1 VVAPSDSSELVRRLV
16 DGDPSALEDAFREH
30 AARCNAIAFRVLG
43 DDQYARDAVQEAF
56 LSLWRH
62 RHGLVVRS
70 AGIGP
75 WLTVVTRNAALTI
88 LRSAR
93 ARSRREERAVPEE
106 TMTIITSDPA
116 EIVSANVDAHD
127 VRGAIA
133 SLPAEQ
139 QAVIKLAYFRFL
151 TMAQIAER
159 TETPLGTVKRRAQL
173 ALRTL
178 GRILSEQRS

>member
-1 VVAPSDSSELVRRLV
+1 MARSDPSELVRRL
-16 DGDPSALEDAFREH
+16 DADDPNALEDAFREH
-30 AARCNAIAFRVLG
+30 AARCNAVAFAVLG
-43 DDQYARDAVQEAF
+43 DDHRARDAVQEAF

-62 RHGLVVRS
+62 RHGLVVRT

-75 WLTVVTRNAALTI
+75 WLTVVTRNAALGM

-93 ARSRREERAVPEE
+93 ARSRREERALPEE
-106 TMTIITSDPA
+106 TMTTSPDPA
-116 EIVSANVDAHD
+116 ELVTANVNALA
-127 VRGAIA
+127 VRKALA

-139 QAVIKLAYFRFL
+139 QTVIELAYFRFM
-151 TMAQIAER
+151 TMVQIAER

-173 ALRTL
+173 ALRHL

>member
-1 VVAPSDSSELVRRLV
+1 MARSDSSELVRRLV

-30 AARCNAIAFRVLG
+30 AERCNAVAFGVLG
-43 DDQYARDAVQEAF
+43 DGHRARDAVQEAF

-62 RHGLVVRS
+62 RQGLVVRT

-75 WLTVVTRNAALTI
+75 WLTVVTRNAALGM

-93 ARSRREERAVPEE
+93 ARSRREERALPDES
-106 TMTIITSDPA
+106 MTTTPDPA
-116 EIVSANVDAHD
+116 ELVTRSVDARE

-133 SLPAEQ
+133 SLPLEQ
-139 QAVIKLAYFRFL
+139 QTVIELAYFRFM

-173 ALRTL
+173 ALRHL
-178 GRILSEQRS
+178 GRILSEQQS